1 MSDRVNEAIEA
12 AKKAADHHCAKHRI
26 KDCEEIRQEAY
37 FIAMEEIRAH
47 PDAPTN
53 HIAQRVKCGLI
64 DAYRKER
71 LRKGIALD
79 EWRIEGGRDAAQTLE
94 EEKERKLFLA
104 ALKKALSYFGADER
118 VIIER
123 RVIIGEKLRDLQGVT
138 AARANALR
146 DAFRE
151 RFRLELEEIKRVGDE
166 FDFFNEFMDDDE
178 EALFYGLESNSADE
192 WLAAYEDGVA
202 PTITPRALRN
212 RAKQDLKK
220 MGRRESL
227 RELIKAIPEEGE
239 TLHVVSSGKFNF
251 WTYVPVIN
259 ELINQPIDVLY
270 CASWMVGAQCV
281 KELFQLMDAGIV
293 RESRWVVGAYL
304 KSRDPEVYRQLLK
317 LEEKKRGW
325 VKAME
330 THIKLILI
338 DSPPYYLTVTGSA
351 NMSENKRLE
360 GTQLTNDRDVYEF
373 YKIVLDEAKGL

>member
-1 MSDRVNEAIEA
+1 M
-12 AKKAADHHCAKHRI
+12 
-26 KDCEEIRQEAY
+26 
-37 FIAMEEIRAH
+37 
-47 PDAPTN
+47 
-53 HIAQRVKCGLI
+53 
-64 DAYRKER
+64 
-71 LRKGIALD
+71 
-79 EWRIEGGRDAAQTLE
+79 
-94 EEKERKLFLA
+94 
-104 ALKKALSYFGADER
+104 
-118 VIIER
+118 
-123 RVIIGEKLRDLQGVT
+123 
-138 AARANALR
+138 
-146 DAFRE
+146 
-151 RFRLELEEIKRVGDE
+151 
-166 FDFFNEFMDDDE
+166 
-178 EALFYGLESNSADE
+178 
-192 WLAAYEDGVA
+192 
-202 PTITPRALRN
+202 
-212 RAKQDLKK
+212 
-220 MGRRESL
+220 

>member
-1 MSDRVNEAIEA
+1 MSERVNEAIEA

-71 LRKGIALD
+71 IRKGIALD
-79 EWRIEGGRDAAQTLE
+79 EWRIEGGRDAAKTLE

-151 RFRLELEEIKRVGDE
+151 RFRMELEEIKRVGDE

-178 EALFYGLESNSADE
+178 EALFYGLESNSGE
-192 WLAAYEDGVA
+192 WLQAYEDGAA